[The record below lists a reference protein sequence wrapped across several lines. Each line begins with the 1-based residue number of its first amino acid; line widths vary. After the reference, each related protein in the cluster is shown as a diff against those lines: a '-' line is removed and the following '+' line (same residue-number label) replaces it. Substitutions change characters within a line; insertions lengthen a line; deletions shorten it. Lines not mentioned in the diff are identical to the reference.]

1 MVVSLLCTAKNDVK
15 ALGLKSSWI
24 KILLNVLG
32 GVYTYGFI
40 YSDDVGHYD
49 SMDVWINHK
58 VLYINMNILV

>member
-1 MVVSLLCTAKNDVK
+1 MV
-15 ALGLKSSWI
+15 
-24 KILLNVLG
+24 
-32 GVYTYGFI
+32 I